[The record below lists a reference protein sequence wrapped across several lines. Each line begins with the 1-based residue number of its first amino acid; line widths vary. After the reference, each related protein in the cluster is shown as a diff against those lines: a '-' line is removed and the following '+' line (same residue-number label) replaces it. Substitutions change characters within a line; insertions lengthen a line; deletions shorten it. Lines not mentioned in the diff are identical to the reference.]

1 MMHSEPLAV
10 IGVCVILVK
19 EEQQQKTLL
28 ILIVA
33 VKQVFF
39 AHNFMNALDN
49 SKFRILNAS

>member
-19 EEQQQKTLL
+19 EEQQKTLL